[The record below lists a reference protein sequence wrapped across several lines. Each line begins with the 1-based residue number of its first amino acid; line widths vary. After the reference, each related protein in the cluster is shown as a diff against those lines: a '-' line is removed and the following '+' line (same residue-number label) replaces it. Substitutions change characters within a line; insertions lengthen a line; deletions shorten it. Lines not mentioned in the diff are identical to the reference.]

1 MQLPNNPT
9 TSLLSIYP
17 REVEAYIHI
26 NTHTRMF
33 IASLFV
39 IGKNYKQPKFP
50 STAELLN
57 YVLSTQWSVKKNNNI
72 AAYNNTAESY
82 IMLSKIKSPNPSI
95 GYSFHEV

>member
-39 IGKNYKQPKFP
+39 IVKSGKQLKCP
-50 STAELLN
+50 SVGEWINAL
-57 YVLSTQWSVKKNNNI
+57 
-72 AAYNNTAESY
+72 
-82 IMLSKIKSPNPSI
+82 
-95 GYSFHEV
+95 